1 MATIART
8 RAMMETTTATTWRP
22 ARKWGSF
29 AVFRAP
35 DVHRLSLHRPQPTTP
50 RQMTRAMAPITTRR
64 RATTC
69 AARVRHTDFS
79 SRHRLWRFFIWA
91 SFRGPNGRPD
101 GLCTWP
107 SCPLVADAPPRRRGG
122 CRESAVVHRSPPA
135 QAPAYYYYTATDD
148 STYGYDD
155 STYAYGSDDAYGHAQ
170 CTKSNIVAAR
180 PRHGSITASTPSAQR
195 QSMAWRPGLPPLDSA
210 CAPASRRGRTW

>member
-1 MATIART
+1 MTFFG
-8 RAMMETTTATTWRP
+8 RP
-22 ARKWGSF
+22 AFTVR
-29 AVFRAP
+29 
-35 DVHRLSLHRPQPTTP
+35 SLHRPQPIMP
-50 RQMTRAMAPITTRR
+50 REMTRAVAPTTTRR
-64 RATTC
+64 RATMC
-69 AARVRHTDFS
+69 AARVRDTDFS

-107 SCPLVADAPPRRRGG
+107 SCPLVADAPPRRREGR
-122 CRESAVVHRSPPA
+122 RESAVVHRWLPA

-155 STYAYGSDDAYGHAQ
+155 SAYAYGSDDAYGHAQ

-180 PRHGSITASTPSAQR
+180 LRDGSITASTPS
-195 QSMAWRPGLPPLDSA
+195 
-210 CAPASRRGRTW
+210 T